1 MGAELS
7 PGTGV
12 AGIFLP
18 DSRPN
23 ALQEASAVLQG
34 AAFAAAPVAVVEVTG
49 PGAVQCMQGLVTN
62 DLETGGNTSFQ
73 YGALLTTK
81 GMIVCD
87 MWLARNDASLTL
99 YPDLLGKEA
108 LLLVLERSLPP
119 RFATVTDR
127 SEKRAVLRLVGRN
140 ATEVATR
147 TGFTLPSEGNA
158 DAKTTQ
164 TTARP
169 NSIAPFSLQI
179 DCADG
184 DVDVAVSSLSTAGA
198 TAASPD
204 VLELARILGGWPRLG
219 AEIDDKTLPQEVR
232 YDELGGVSYT
242 KGCYLGQETVA
253 RLHHRGHT
261 NKRVLGLKL
270 DTMPD
275 TADPVVKRGD
285 RTVGRLTSAAWF
297 GPEHGHLG
305 LGMIRSEVDLGV
317 TVSAGGVSAET
328 VTLPFELGK

>member
-87 MWLARNDASLTL
+87 MWIARNDASLTL

-119 RFATVTDR
+119 QFATVTDR

-232 YDELGGVSYT
+232 YDELRGVSYT
-242 KGCYLGQETVA
+242 P
-253 RLHHRGHT
+253 RPR
-261 NKRVLGLKL
+261 NR
-270 DTMPD
+270 
-275 TADPVVKRGD
+275 
-285 RTVGRLTSAAWF
+285 SAASPSRPYEQASA
-297 GPEHGHLG
+297 GLEARYHAGH
-305 LGMIRSEVDLGV
+305 IRSCSEAWRSDCRSTDERGV
-317 TVSAGGVSAET
+317 VWTGTWPLRTRDDS
-328 VTLPFELGK
+328 K